1 MLLKELTMTDFRQY
15 MGEQKVVFSTD
26 PEKNV
31 TLLLGKNTSGK
42 TTFVQAFRWILYDN
56 SDFVG
61 SGKNSKMILNDNV
74 RRSMRAGDERLVKA
88 SLRLEHQGREYL
100 ITRELKYISKIS
112 GDASAPYGSIL
123 RIQSEVG
130 DGEWRQVSMNV
141 DSILPND
148 LAEYFFFD
156 GEKIASSTNKSNVEQ
171 SINTIM
177 GLTPLKAMIDH
188 INPQSSSS
196 VYSKFESRRV
206 DDPSGNIAPLKRKLE
221 IAKKSLESCEDRE
234 KIETTRLEIRDNA
247 YKEALKAFSDIENI
261 AKRKEELDATNK
273 KIETKEKQLEV
284 ATQDLLKSFTPMM
297 MEYYTNHL
305 ANQLLPLL
313 QEYNVIDKGIP
324 DITANTIKFLLERG
338 KCACGCDLTANE
350 EYKQALEELLSYV
363 PPESIGSQIGQ
374 LNKDLGY
381 FVSSNDKARFFSGRN
396 KDYNEINADL
406 EELATTKSK
415 LLHEI
420 GNQGSDAEKIK
431 ENYVRCESELKE
443 TRDELTRIGSQ
454 KLHWSKEIKTN
465 QDQIDEFSKYS
476 GVNEELDKEL
486 MYVRALYKKAL
497 YEYES
502 GSKEIL
508 QKMREVLQEVFK
520 KMYHGNRDI
529 TLSDDY
535 KISLTAEGST
545 LDASKGLET
554 VKNFAFIT
562 TLLKVASERVKENT
576 ELSAEPYPLVMDA
589 VFSNTD
595 EKHIR
600 NICDELPAMAEQA
613 ILAIMDKDWNV
624 AKSSLVDNVGKA
636 YRINKIS
643 ESETHIEEVML

>member
-177 GLTPLKAMIDH
+177 GLTPLKDMIDH
-188 INPQSSSS
+188 LNPQSSSS

-324 DITANTIKFLLERG
+324 
-338 KCACGCDLTANE
+338 
-350 EYKQALEELLSYV
+350 
-363 PPESIGSQIGQ
+363 
-374 LNKDLGY
+374 
-381 FVSSNDKARFFSGRN
+381 
-396 KDYNEINADL
+396 
-406 EELATTKSK
+406 
-415 LLHEI
+415 
-420 GNQGSDAEKIK
+420 
-431 ENYVRCESELKE
+431 
-443 TRDELTRIGSQ
+443 
-454 KLHWSKEIKTN
+454 
-465 QDQIDEFSKYS
+465 
-476 GVNEELDKEL
+476 
-486 MYVRALYKKAL
+486 
-497 YEYES
+497 
-502 GSKEIL
+502 L
-508 QKMREVLQEVFK
+508 QP
-520 KMYHGNRDI
+520 
-529 TLSDDY
+529 TLS
-535 KISLTAEGST
+535 
-545 LDASKGLET
+545 
-554 VKNFAFIT
+554 NF
-562 TLLKVASERVKENT
+562 
-576 ELSAEPYPLVMDA
+576 Y
-589 VFSNTD
+589 
-595 EKHIR
+595 
-600 NICDELPAMAEQA
+600 
-613 ILAIMDKDWNV
+613 
-624 AKSSLVDNVGKA
+624 
-636 YRINKIS
+636 
-643 ESETHIEEVML
+643 